1 MIAGSICV
9 CVMTCLTVIVSHAL
23 AQNMLS
29 ILQFKIFSKN
39 INYRYKSIVIHLKGL
54 FCQIPLPLD
63 FDVKASR
70 NVWDKDVNQLADT
83 KHNMLKDDHK
93 GKLDSQDLP
102 VNWGKESLIIPEA
115 SVETFRLKK
124 KFKSEF

>member
-9 CVMTCLTVIVSHAL
+9 GVMTCLTVIVSHAL

-29 ILQFKIFSKN
+29 ILQFNIFSKN
-39 INYRYKSIVIHLKGL
+39 INYRYKSNVIHLKGL
-54 FCQIPLPLD
+54 LCQIPLPLD

-70 NVWDKDVNQLADT
+70 NVWYKDVDQLTDT

-102 VNWGKESLIIPEA
+102 VNWCKESLIIPEA

-124 KFKSEF
+124 N